1 MWGSSDGETRAE
13 RMLRRAEMKC
23 PKCQTENPETRKFCK
38 ECGAKLTLLCP
49 HCHVENLPS
58 DKFCGECG
66 QKLENASAER
76 KESSIEGE
84 RKQVTVLFSD
94 LSGYTAMTEKLDPEE
109 VKEIMSRIFGE
120 IAKVVTQ
127 YEGFIEKFIG
137 DAVVAFFG
145 VPKAHEDD
153 PVRAIRAAREIHE
166 IVDGMN
172 RQLESK
178 IGKRLSMHS
187 GIHTGLVVTGEISV
201 EKGTHGASGETI
213 NLASRLSDVAKA
225 DEILV
230 GPVTYQ
236 LAEGHFVFERIEA
249 VQFKGKTESV
259 QVYRLLSA
267 KEKPLTLHRILGL
280 RANLI
285 GRKAELAQLQEAVQK
300 VRQGKGGIFSICGD
314 AGTGKSRLLEEF
326 RATLDLNEIQWRE
339 GHAYAYS
346 QNIPYFPLIDL
357 LSRAWQIEEGDSP
370 EKVREKIESGV
381 ESLISRKKED
391 VLPYVGSLYS
401 LSYPEIEGV
410 SPEFW
415 KSRLQETIHE
425 ILVALTQRGP
435 TIICLEDLHWAD
447 PSSLNLLRFL
457 LSEFRYPALFLCI
470 YRPPLSLFTSHEQ
483 SGLGKLYQEI
493 RLQDFSLSEA
503 QEMMESLLNT
513 EKVPPEL
520 RHFIQEKV
528 EGNPFYLEE
537 MINALIDSGTL
548 SRDHGTWKLTRSI
561 VESEIPSTIQGVIS
575 ARLDR
580 LEKEMKQ
587 ILQEASVIGR
597 AFLYNII
604 REITQLREQLDRC
617 LSGLERLDLIRMKSL
632 EPDLEY
638 IFKHAL
644 TQEVVYNGLLKKER
658 REIHERTALVME
670 KLFRDRLSE
679 FFETLAFHFAQG
691 QSVYK
696 AVDYL
701 MKSGEK
707 SLKRYAVEESHQ
719 YFKEGFE
726 FLSNK
731 PARTK
736 DEEALLIDL
745 FIKWGL
751 VFYYRGDFKGIVDLF
766 IAHVDLA
773 ESLNDKA
780 RLGMFYAWLGWGF
793 FGIGKPTDAYAY
805 LTKALGIGEEIDS
818 QQIKGYA
825 CCWLNW
831 TCVELGRL
839 DEAIAFGA
847 RAQQIATLFESDPY
861 LYFKSL
867 GGIGHTYMCK
877 GEKKRNFEIG
887 ETLIEYGRKHSNIRC
902 LVVGHI
908 CMGNGHFAAGDFESA
923 IKCLTSAIE
932 VSADPFYSQWA
943 RLLIGV
949 TYLFTGQL
957 QEAENALQEVESFCQ
972 NLSCGVFQP
981 VARACLGVP
990 WIAKGHMRKGL
1001 AMIEEGL
1008 QSMVNNDRKYFYSMG
1023 EYILGKVFFNI
1034 AERAEPVSL
1043 STMAKNIGFLIKNVP
1058 FASKKAEDHFNKAI
1072 EVAKEIGAKGTMG
1085 VAYLD
1090 LGLLYR
1096 TKGKTEQAKR
1106 FISDAIQIFEQTEAD
1121 GFLKQARE
1129 ALSSLEEGK

>member
-1 MWGSSDGETRAE
+1 MNVEQQ
-13 RMLRRAEMKC
+13 MKC
-23 PKCQTENPETRKFCK
+23 PKCQTENPETMKFCGG
-38 ECGAKLTLLCP
+38 CGIKLERVCP
-49 HCHVENLPS
+49 HCNFSNPPQFR
-58 DKFCGECG
+58 FCGECG
-66 QKLENASAER
+66 QKLEEAMTER
-76 KESSIEGE
+76 KEPSMEGE

-94 LSGYTAMTEKLDPEE
+94 LSGYTTMTEKLDPEE

-178 IGKRLSMHS
+178 IGKRLLMHS
-187 GIHTGLVVTGEISV
+187 GIDTGVVVTGEISV
-201 EKGTHGASGETI
+201 EKGTHGTSGDAI
-213 NLASRLSDVAKA
+213 NLASRLSDVANPG
-225 DEILV
+225 EILV
-230 GPVTYQ
+230 GPVTYR
-236 LAEGHFVFERIEA
+236 LAEGYFVFERLEPT
-249 VQFKGKTESV
+249 QLKGKAEPV
-259 QVYRLLSA
+259 QIYKLLSS
-267 KEKPLTLHRILGL
+267 KETPLTLHRILGL

-357 LSRAWQIEEGDSP
+357 LNRAWQIEEGDSP
-370 EKVREKIESGV
+370 EIVRRKIESGV
-381 ESLISRKKED
+381 ENLISGKKED
-391 VLPYVGSLYS
+391 ILPYVGSLYS

-415 KSRLQETIHE
+415 KSRLLEAIHE
-425 ILVALTQRGP
+425 ILVALTQRWP

-447 PSSLNLLRFL
+447 PSSMALLRFL
-457 LSEFRYPALFLCI
+457 LSEFRYPALFLCT
-470 YRPPLSLFTSHEQ
+470 YRPPLSLFTSHEL
-483 SGLGKLYQEI
+483 SGMGKLYQEI
-493 RLQDFSLSEA
+493 RLQDLSLSEA
-503 QEMMESLLNT
+503 QEMMESLLRT
-513 EKVPPEL
+513 QTIPPDL
-520 RHFIQEKV
+520 RRFIQEKV

-537 MINALIDSGTL
+537 IINALIDSGTL
-548 SRDHGTWKLTRSI
+548 TRDNGTWKLTRSI

-597 AFLYNII
+597 GFLYNII

-658 REIHERTALVME
+658 REIHERTGLVME
-670 KLFRDRLSE
+670 KLFGDRLSE
-679 FFETLAFHFAQG
+679 FFETLAYHFAQG
-691 QSVYK
+691 QSVNK

-726 FLSNK
+726 LLSNK
-731 PARTK
+731 PGKTK
-736 DEEALLIDL
+736 GEEALLIDL

-751 VFYYRGDFKGIVDLF
+751 VFYYRGDFKGMVDLL

-805 LTKALGIGEEIDS
+805 LTKALGIGEELDS
-818 QQIKGYA
+818 QEIKGYA
-825 CCWLNW
+825 CCWLTW
-831 TCVELGRL
+831 TCAELGFL
-839 DEAIAFGA
+839 DKAMAFGA
-847 RAQQIATLFESDPY
+847 RAHQISSSLESDPY

-887 ETLIEYGRKHSNIRC
+887 QTLIEYGMKHSNIRC
-902 LVVGHI
+902 LAVGHI
-908 CMGNGHFAAGDFESA
+908 CMGNGHFASGDFESA
-923 IKCLTSAIE
+923 IKSLTSATE
-932 VSADPFYSQWA
+932 VSEDPFYTQWA

-949 TYLFTGQL
+949 TYLLKGQF
-957 QEAENALQEVESFCQ
+957 QEAEEALQEVVSFCQ

-981 VARACLGVP
+981 VASACLGVP
-990 WIAKGHMRKGL
+990 LIAKGYMR
-1001 AMIEEGL
+1001 EGL
-1008 QSMVNNDRKYFYSMG
+1008 GMIKDACQSLQENDRKYFYSWSQYM
-1023 EYILGKVFFNI
+1023 LGKVFLTI
-1034 AERAEPVSL
+1034 VERVEPISL
-1043 STMAKNIGFLIKNVP
+1043 SAMAKNIGFLIKNVP
-1058 FASKKAEDHFNKAI
+1058 FASKKAEESFNRAI
-1072 EVAKEIGAKGTMG
+1072 EVAKEIGAKGAMG
-1085 VAYLD
+1085 MAYLD

-1096 TKGKTEQAKR
+1096 TKEKTEQARKC
-1106 FISDAIQIFEQTEAD
+1106 ISEAIRIFEQTEAD

-1129 ALSSLEEGK
+1129 ALASMEKKK